1 MQKMPALI
9 IPSRGWLSAAS
20 PDVWYREMRDV
31 GPVHYDAERTCY
43 DVFRFEDVQRVLSDH
58 ANFSSQR
65 AGEELTSQ
73 SIINMDPPK
82 HMKYRQLVAQ
92 AFTPKAIEALAPR
105 IEEIA
110 KELLDEV
117 ANQPGFDIIRDF
129 SYPLPV
135 IVIAEMLGVPNEDRE
150 KFKHWS
156 DIVVKGVDFEAG
168 ETIEDNMKLRHS
180 VTQELGAYFAQVI
193 QSRAIQPSN
202 DLITALLASEVD
214 GEKLTIPELLGFC
227 FLLLVAGNETTT
239 NLIGNTMLSLLET
252 PANWERLVR
261 EPDLLNSAIEEG
273 LRFRS
278 PAQSMNRFTKEPVEI
293 GGVTIPEGTEVI
305 AWIGSANLDPEK
317 FDRADEFVIDRNP
330 NPHIAFGMGPHFCLG
345 APLARL
351 EGRIA
356 IQALMNRFP
365 TMKLVE
371 GAEFKTVASPII
383 YGLKSLPVVR

>member
-1 MQKMPALI
+1 MQKHALI
-9 IPSRGWLSAAS
+9 IPAQGWLQAAH
-20 PDVWYREMRDV
+20 PADWYRQMRSEA
-31 GPVHYDAERTCY
+31 PVHYDEERDCY
-43 DVFRFEDVQRVLSDH
+43 DVFRFDDVQRVLADYSV
-58 ANFSSQR
+58 FSSQR

-92 AFTPKAIEALAPR
+92 AFTPKAIDALAPR

-110 KELLDEV
+110 RELLEEAADR
-117 ANQPGFDIIRDF
+117 PDFDLIRDF

-156 DIVVKGVDFEAG
+156 DVVVKGVDIEAG
-168 ETIEDNMKLRHS
+168 ETIEENLKARQ
-180 VTQELGAYFAQVI
+180 TANQELAMYFADII
-193 QSRAIQPSN
+193 QRRAINPSN
-202 DLITALLASEVD
+202 DMISTLLSSEVD
-214 GEKLTIPELLGFC
+214 GEKLTIPELLGFA

-261 EPDLLNSAIEEG
+261 EPELLNAAIEEG

-278 PAQSMNRFTKEPVEI
+278 PAQSMNRYTKEEVEL
-293 GGVTIPEGTEVI
+293 GGVKIPAGKEVI
-305 AWIGSANLDPEK
+305 AWIGSANLDDAK
-317 FDRADEFVIDRNP
+317 FDRADQFVIDRNP

-356 IQALMNRFP
+356 IQALIDRMP
-365 TMKLVE
+365 TLRLAE
-371 GAEFKTVASPII
+371 GADLKTVTSPII
-383 YGLKSLPVVR
+383 HGLKSLPVVR